1 MAPGWYPPEHATTQ
15 AYGFCFTPDGRV
27 VLVQAHDGFFNLP
40 GGQLE
45 PGETAAD
52 ALGREVAEEASA
64 RVTAGHYL
72 ACQHV
77 WDPQAPAGPTSHYQ
91 IRWWARVELE
101 PWNPS
106 NDEYVARR
114 LVAPSDV
121 LPTLS
126 WQRKEIAGRLLNL
139 GAVRQRI
146 ARAMESEYGRYDQ
159 LPHADLPA
167 RPAFRHKTARPS
179 PIYATLD
186 QDVNDTVAGRRWSR
200 GQMDRL
206 SPPGPRTCPRR
217 RAYRIVA

>member
-1 MAPGWYPPEHATTQ
+1 
-15 AYGFCFTPDGRV
+15 
-27 VLVQAHDGFFNLP
+27 VLVQAHDCFFNLP

-64 RVTAGHYL
+64 RVTACHYL

-91 IRWWARVELE
+91 TRWWARVELE
-101 PWNPS
+101 PWHPS

-126 WQRKEIAGRLLNL
+126 WQRKEIAGRLLN
-139 GAVRQRI
+139 
-146 ARAMESEYGRYDQ
+146 RALAAERTY
-159 LPHADLPA
+159 
-167 RPAFRHKTARPS
+167 RHGDPGGGSAPS
-179 PIYATLD
+179 APSAS
-186 QDVNDTVAGRRWSR
+186 G
-200 GQMDRL
+200 
-206 SPPGPRTCPRR
+206 
-217 RAYRIVA
+217 